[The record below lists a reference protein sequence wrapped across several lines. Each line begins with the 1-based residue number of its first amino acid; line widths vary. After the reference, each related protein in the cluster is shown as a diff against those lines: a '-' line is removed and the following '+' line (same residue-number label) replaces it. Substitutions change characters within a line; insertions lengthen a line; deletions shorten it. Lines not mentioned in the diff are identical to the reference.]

1 MTTERNIIIH
11 AGQTFTLSLDYA
23 GTAGRGQRMHI
34 RASDAAADVIAIL
47 THNGDA
53 NARVIYDGTNSIDI
67 TIGASVN
74 GGWLVGANRVEWVYD
89 IEDYDLSDA
98 DDVVITHR
106 GKVIVYGNRT
116 RPAEID
122 PAPTPNSNAPFV
134 RWDMEQSLTDEEK
147 ERARDNIGAGTGGGG
162 GSVEWGD
169 VTGTL
174 SDQTDLN
181 NALAAK
187 APLASP
193 TFTGTPAAPTAAG
206 GTSTTQ
212 IATTAFVGS
221 AVSTHAG
228 ATDPHGDRAYADS
241 LAVNYATAA
250 QGALAD
256 SAVQDVAAEIHAATA
271 ASLADDDEQGFWQS
285 ASSALR
291 KITWSNIKATLKTYF
306 DTLYAAVSH
315 THAASDINSGTLA
328 TARLG
333 SGTANSG
340 TFLRGDQTWA
350 AVGAAGTKTL
360 ARFESRDNHPPASSF
375 ATIDTRNSL
384 MVLAFADAVVS
395 SAVFNGSIPEGADT
409 SSGINAIVSGM
420 AASATSG
427 AARIRV
433 EFERATTDLD
443 ADSFDTATEANLTV
457 NGTSGVEA
465 TVTIT
470 CTTIDSLVAGDR
482 FRLRISRVGN
492 DATHDSLSD
501 TLQLRH
507 VELRQVA

>member
-11 AGQTFTLSLDYA
+11 AGQTFELSLDYA
-23 GTAGRGQRMHI
+23 GTPGRGQRMHI
-34 RASDAAADVIAIL
+34 RAADEASTVIAIL

-53 NARVIYDGTNSIDI
+53 NARVIYDGSDSIDV
-67 TIGASVN
+67 TIGASVS
-74 GGWLVGANRVEWVYD
+74 GEWLVGANRVEWVYD

-134 RWDMEQSLTDEEK
+134 RWDIAQTLTDEEK
-147 ERARDNIGAGTGGGG
+147 EQARDNIGAGTGGGG

-174 SDQTDLN
+174 ADQTDLN
-181 NALAAK
+181 SALSAK

-228 ATDPHGDRAYADS
+228 ATDPHGDRAYADG
-241 LAVNYATAA
+241 LAANYATAA

-256 SAVQDVAAEIHAATA
+256 SAVQDIAAEIHAATE
-271 ASLADDDEQGFWQS
+271 ASIADADEMGFWRL

-291 KITWSNIKATLKTYF
+291 KITWANIKATLKTYF
-306 DTLYAAVSH
+306 DTLYAATSRTISGGGLVTGGGDLSANRTLTVTGASTATTEAWSSTSEALTPGGLKNAAPPYVEWGVS
-315 THAASDINSGTLA
+315 ADKTLA
-328 TARLG
+328 LTDANVDQWCNNSSTARVLNIPTNASVAFSVGAQIPGIRLG
-333 SGTANSG
+333 SGTCTVDAPTGVTLNGVDGGSCTVSTQG
-340 TFLRGDQTWA
+340 QGFLL
-350 AVGAAGTKTL
+350 TKTGTN
-360 ARFESRDNHPPASSF
+360 AWWITGDR
-375 ATIDTRNSL
+375 
-384 MVLAFADAVVS
+384 
-395 SAVFNGSIPEGADT
+395 SAVA
-409 SSGINAIVSGM
+409 
-420 AASATSG
+420 
-427 AARIRV
+427 
-433 EFERATTDLD
+433 
-443 ADSFDTATEANLTV
+443 
-457 NGTSGVEA
+457 
-465 TVTIT
+465 
-470 CTTIDSLVAGDR
+470 
-482 FRLRISRVGN
+482 
-492 DATHDSLSD
+492 
-501 TLQLRH
+501 
-507 VELRQVA
+507 